1 MPLIYVEPEVAFK
14 VTQPSSGGRPLN
26 LTVYHVYGVA
36 QIQAHLNGGD
46 PPRDIKELRWK
57 GWYTLNKQASDS
69 RFWPTQQGTVFE
81 IRELPNFKEEHWEC
95 DDDHAGVVQQAL
107 DDGLVRFKD
116 NELTILNRNCH
127 T

>member
-14 VTQPSSGGRPLN
+14 VTQPSEDGPQT
-26 LTVYHVYGVA
+26 LTVYRVYGIALV
-36 QIQAHLNGGD
+36 HGFLNGG
-46 PPRDIKELRWK
+46 PPPKDINQLRWK
-57 GWYTLNKQASDS
+57 GWYTLDKDTSTHREGVYSPA
-69 RFWPTQQGTVFE
+69 FE
-81 IRELPNFKEEHWEC
+81 IRDLPNFKEEHWEC
-95 DDDHAGVVQQAL
+95 DDAHAGVVQQAL